1 MFVVEIKEEHFI
13 IVKIKGIGDL
23 SPLSTSSVMKTSVTN
38 LVIRETKEANTD
50 QRSCVRY
57 FLFSASMV
65 SLANNS
71 RHSGVRSMNSFFNV
85 FIAPQMTR

>member
-23 SPLSTSSVMKTSVTN
+23 SPLSTSSVMKTSITN

-50 QRSCVRY
+50 QEHTHSCVCEI
-57 FLFSASMV
+57 FLILCQYGQSC
-65 SLANNS
+65 
-71 RHSGVRSMNSFFNV
+71 
-85 FIAPQMTR
+85 